1 MEQTYIAQNGVQA
14 ALWKKDVSTDKEQE
28 QIDFGLGEESPIK
41 VLLVNF
47 DENVYNNKGCLKSF
61 RSGCLKKAEK
71 VNNSTIIKASGMKLY
86 NRFCVLPQIRKVV
99 GNAQAEDLH
108 SLVEAFTKDL

>member
-1 MEQTYIAQNGVQA
+1 YCSKRGSSSFVE
-14 ALWKKDVSTDKEQE
+14 KDVSTDKEQE

-71 VNNSTIIKASGMKLY
+71 VTI
-86 NRFCVLPQIRKVV
+86 
-99 GNAQAEDLH
+99 AQ
-108 SLVEAFTKDL
+108 S